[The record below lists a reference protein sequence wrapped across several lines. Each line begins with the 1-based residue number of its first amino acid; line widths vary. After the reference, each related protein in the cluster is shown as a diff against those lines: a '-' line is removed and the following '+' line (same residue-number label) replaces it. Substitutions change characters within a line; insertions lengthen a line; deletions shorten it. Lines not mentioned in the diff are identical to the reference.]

1 VGEREFEHGKT
12 PQMMMPSISF
22 GIGFVE
28 DRAEE
33 VGPLGKSLF
42 SCAGII
48 QIRFEGTLSGDFHH
62 HP

>member
-1 VGEREFEHGKT
+1 MT
-12 PQMMMPSISF
+12 MPNISF

-33 VGPLGKSLF
+33 VGPLEKSSF